1 MKARHLFIWAAVLIA
16 WSIGLAV
23 NGATVTGTIRARD
36 GSTMKTW
43 INFAVPSAQRP
54 VVGSNDIRPG
64 WTLSTNSTAN
74 GTFRVVLYQGDYT
87 VQVGNDTL
95 DKFNILVPS
104 GTATYDISQLTTNAV
119 TPLSLVSAWVP
130 STNGS
135 AYSLK
140 LPAFGATSG
149 YVWTCTNA
157 TTGAG
162 HWAVSSGGSG
172 SLFEADDDSNL
183 MPISG
188 TSTDTLYELDDD
200 DNIMPQ

>member
-1 MKARHLFIWAAVLIA
+1 MKPRHLLIWAVALLV

-95 DKFNILVPS
+95 DKFKILVPS